1 MPADA
6 VMRSIAFAAAGE
18 ATGSAGVANA
28 GEC

>member
-6 VMRSIAFAAAGE
+6 AMRSIAFAAAGE
-18 ATGSAGVANA
+18 AIGSAGVANA